1 MRLFALFGLGLASL
15 FHDLGWRIEVV
26 GAGATRRYPFV
37 EMLNHHADV
46 FYIGVDLEL
55 ALAAEGALPHLSR
68 SANASSSARANAA
81 GGHFL
86 GVTYLCCF
94 MPVNVLRPN
103 QRGLHVESMERQFTL
118 MQSLFMPPRI

>member
-46 FYIGVDLEL
+46 FYIDVDLEL
-55 ALAAEGALPHLSR
+55 ALAAEGAL
-68 SANASSSARANAA
+68 
-81 GGHFL
+81 
-86 GVTYLCCF
+86 
-94 MPVNVLRPN
+94 
-103 QRGLHVESMERQFTL
+103 Q
-118 MQSLFMPPRI
+118 